1 MVCDV
6 VSRVDPD
13 FNVHGH
19 VKVEVRNIDGSLAQC
34 EEHDNYV
41 SPFVYGALRKATNS
55 RFMQLKHVSSTST
68 TVTTDLANIAGSIY
82 MAKGLNTGLTLTD
95 YSGAANERERVIH
108 GNALAYG
115 GYGASSSATDKG
127 SFNPGE
133 SYQRANSQRFVY
145 DFATTQANG
154 SFQSVYTTMQSRDF
168 DYRYQSGLL
177 HTDGR
182 NNSGIVNDGR
192 TLIYGT
198 DTGVNIM
205 NVEEFINWV
214 QGNPSIYTSH
224 ALRHFGSNSR
234 IAFRQGELWWAS
246 QGQRVYHAPLSDL
259 ASYTVVDT
267 DNRVYSICWHPK
279 RDTFFTVEQVTVEQ
293 ASVTYK
299 LVESSTAFA
308 QLRTFTIP
316 DTPSGNTNLTA
327 LPEEDSIIIGGRVF
341 DIDDNANMLQ
351 PRQKWFNSSG
361 YETGSHGC
369 FIGDFMLDNYYI
381 GLDLGTQY
389 FSRARLD
396 NPVTK
401 NSRQTMKITYDFTMP
416 PIEWDE

>member
-1 MVCDV
+1 MAVDF

-13 FNVHGH
+13 FKVHGH
-19 VKVEVRNIDGSLAQC
+19 VKVEVRNNDGSLAQC

-41 SPFVYGALRKATNS
+41 SPFVYDALRKVTNS
-55 RFMQLKHVSSTST
+55 RFMQLAHVSSTST
-68 TVTTDLANIAGSIY
+68 TVTTNLANISGSIY
-82 MAKGLNTGLTLTD
+82 MSKGLNTGLTLTD
-95 YSGAANERERVIH
+95 YAGAANERERVIH
-108 GNALAYG
+108 GNALAFG
-115 GYGASSSATDKG
+115 GYGASSSENNKG

-145 DFATTQANG
+145 DFATNQANG
-154 SFQSVYTTMQSRDF
+154 SFQSVYTTMQSSNS
-168 DYRYQSGLL
+168 DYVYSSGLL
-177 HTDGR
+177 SQSNGR
-182 NNSGIVNDGR
+182 NNGGIVNDGR

-205 NVEEFINWV
+205 TVDEFINWL
-214 QGNPSIYTSH
+214 QGSPSIYTSH
-224 ALRHFGSNSR
+224 ALRNFGSNSR
-234 IAFRQGELWWAS
+234 IAFRQGELWWTVA
-246 QGQRVYHAPLSDL
+246 QNYVYHAPLSDL

-267 DNRVYSICWHPK
+267 DNYVYSVCWHPK
-279 RDTFFTVEQVTVEQ
+279 RDTFFTIETV
-293 ASVTYK
+293 SNTWT
-299 LVESSTAFA
+299 LVERSTGFA

-316 DTPSGNTNLTA
+316 YTPGGNTDLTA

-341 DIDDNANMLQ
+341 DIDDNANVLQ

-361 YETGSHGC
+361 YQTGAHGC
-369 FIGDFMLDNYYI
+369 FMGDFLLDNYYL

-416 PIEWDE
+416 AIEWDE